1 MLVKIA
7 NAGPGTGR
15 AGAGKERIRHMK
27 VRKEKTLATK
37 MAISLVAGLTAG
49 LLFLFLREHLN
60 SSGQEAVWKTIND
73 LLFQDITAAGASSAL
88 GLFYLAGQMFIR
100 ALQLVIVPM
109 VFTSITL
116 AIGQISD
123 TSTLGRISFKC
134 IKGFLI
140 CSFFALLL
148 ACVCGIVFYN
158 MGVFHIAVDGL
169 ESVSG
174 SAGSNP
180 LLVVL
185 NVIPSNIAST
195 FSSNTTVLAVVF
207 LAVSLGLCMKT
218 LGEEKTA
225 TLRKLIQELNDVVIV
240 FLNFVVSKFGPVAIF
255 MLLTR
260 TFASYGV
267 EHLKPAVAYV
277 ILTVALLLIFLI
289 IGYPAFIAIFAH
301 LDPFKFAK
309 KITRVAVFGFSTS
322 SSAATLPL
330 NVKTTVEELGV
341 DEKIASFVLPLGMTI
356 NMNGT
361 AIMQVIATLFIAG
374 CAGYSISFTQLVV
387 IALLALIASAGTP
400 AAPGSGAIILFTIL
414 SGLGYVND
422 AAMLAYSLILAI
434 NRPIE
439 MLVTALNVVGDS
451 ATSIYVA
458 KSEGV
463 LNEDVYNA

>member
-7 NAGPGTGR
+7 NAVSGTGR

-60 SSGQEAVWKTIND
+60 SSGQEAVWTTIND

-195 FSSNTTVLAVVF
+195 FSSNTAVLAVVF

-277 ILTVALLLIFLI
+277 ERERRRTRRGGEAEDRDAGDLLGELERIKMREDRDES
-289 IGYPAFIAIFAH
+289 GIA
-301 LDPFKFAK
+301 DD
-309 KITRVAVFGFSTS
+309 
-322 SSAATLPL
+322 
-330 NVKTTVEELGV
+330 EE
-341 DEKIASFVLPLGMTI
+341 DEQQRDRED
-356 NMNGT
+356 N
-361 AIMQVIATLFIAG
+361 
-374 CAGYSISFTQLVV
+374 
-387 IALLALIASAGTP
+387 
-400 AAPGSGAIILFTIL
+400 
-414 SGLGYVND
+414 
-422 AAMLAYSLILAI
+422 
-434 NRPIE
+434 
-439 MLVTALNVVGDS
+439 VGDS
-451 ATSIYVA
+451 WLEVRRRSRSTSRPRSRSSA
-458 KSEGV
+458 WMRRSPPSSCRS
-463 LNEDVYNA
+463 A

>member
-60 SSGQEAVWKTIND
+60 SSGQEAVWTTIND

-195 FSSNTTVLAVVF
+195 FSSNTAVLAVVF

-240 FLNFVVSKFGPVAIF
+240 FLNFVVTTFAPFAVF
-255 MLLTR
+255 VLLTR
-260 TFASYGV
+260 TFAIYGIDY
-267 EHLKPAVAYV
+267 LKPALVYV
-277 ILTVALLLIFLI
+277 VVTVALLLVFLLVA
-289 IGYPAFIAIFAH
+289 YPLVVALGAKQNPITFI
-301 LDPFKFAK
+301 K
-309 KITRVAVFGFSTS
+309 KIANVAVFGFSTS

-330 NVKTTVEELGV
+330 NIKVCTEDFGV
-341 DEKIASFVLPLGMTI
+341 DESIASFVLPLGMTI
-356 NMNGT
+356 NMDGT
-361 AIMQVIATLFIAG
+361 AIMQVVATVFIAG
-374 CAGYSISFTQLVV
+374 CAGYTVTPAQLVV
-387 IALLALIASAGTP
+387 VALLAL
-400 AAPGSGAIILFTIL
+400 
-414 SGLGYVND
+414 
-422 AAMLAYSLILAI
+422 LA
-434 NRPIE
+434 
-439 MLVTALNVVGDS
+439 
-451 ATSIYVA
+451 
-458 KSEGV
+458 
-463 LNEDVYNA
+463 

>member
-1 MLVKIA
+1 MIFCS
-7 NAGPGTGR
+7 GYHRCGSEQR
-15 AGAGKERIRHMK
+15 AWP
-27 VRKEKTLATK
+27 
-37 MAISLVAGLTAG
+37 
-49 LLFLFLREHLN
+49 FLFGRSDVHPC
-60 SSGQEAVWKTIND
+60 
-73 LLFQDITAAGASSAL
+73 ITARDD
-88 GLFYLAGQMFIR
+88 R
-100 ALQLVIVPM
+100 A
-109 VFTSITL
+109 
-116 AIGQISD
+116 D
-123 TSTLGRISFKC
+123 
-134 IKGFLI
+134 GFHFHYVSNRTDLRYQYAWQNFFQVYQRFPDR
-140 CSFFALLL
+140 SFFALLL

-195 FSSNTTVLAVVF
+195 FSSNTAVLAVVF

-289 IGYPAFIAIFAH
+289 IGYPLSSRSSRILILSSSPRRSPASRSSASPP
-301 LDPFKFAK
+301 L
-309 KITRVAVFGFSTS
+309 RVRRRSRSTS
-322 SSAATLPL
+322 RPRSRSSAWMRRSPP
-330 NVKTTVEELGV
+330 
-341 DEKIASFVLPLGMTI
+341 FVLPLGMTI

-422 AAMLAYSLILAI
+422 AAMLAYQPHPRHQPPNRDARHRAQCCRRFRHEHLCRQVRGRAERGRLQRVRSFKKSGVTTFLRKFRFALCLAGSTHAP
-434 NRPIE
+434 RR
-439 MLVTALNVVGDS
+439 VFF
-451 ATSIYVA
+451 
-458 KSEGV
+458 
-463 LNEDVYNA
+463 

>member
-1 MLVKIA
+1 
-7 NAGPGTGR
+7 
-15 AGAGKERIRHMK
+15 MK

-60 SSGQEAVWKTIND
+60 ASGQEAVWATIND

-100 ALQLVIVPM
+100 SLQLVIVPM

-174 SAGSNP
+174 STGSNP

-195 FSSNTTVLAVVF
+195 FSSNTAVLAVVF
-207 LAVSLGLCMKT
+207 LAIALGLCMKT

-240 FLNFVVSKFGPVAIF
+240 FLNFLVSKFGPVAIF
-255 MLLTR
+255 MLLTPP
-260 TFASYGV
+260 
-267 EHLKPAVAYV
+267 LPP
-277 ILTVALLLIFLI
+277 TVS
-289 IGYPAFIAIFAH
+289 
-301 LDPFKFAK
+301 
-309 KITRVAVFGFSTS
+309 STS
-322 SSAATLPL
+322 SPPSPMSSSRLCCCSSSSSSATLPL
-330 NVKTTVEELGV
+330 SRSSRT
-341 DEKIASFVLPLGMTI
+341 
-356 NMNGT
+356 
-361 AIMQVIATLFIAG
+361 
-374 CAGYSISFTQLVV
+374 
-387 IALLALIASAGTP
+387 
-400 AAPGSGAIILFTIL
+400 
-414 SGLGYVND
+414 
-422 AAMLAYSLILAI
+422 
-434 NRPIE
+434 
-439 MLVTALNVVGDS
+439 
-451 ATSIYVA
+451 
-458 KSEGV
+458 
-463 LNEDVYNA
+463 

>member
-1 MLVKIA
+1 MYV
-7 NAGPGTGR
+7 
-15 AGAGKERIRHMK
+15 H
-27 VRKEKTLATK
+27 
-37 MAISLVAGLTAG
+37 
-49 LLFLFLREHLN
+49 
-60 SSGQEAVWKTIND
+60 
-73 LLFQDITAAGASSAL
+73 
-88 GLFYLAGQMFIR
+88 Y
-100 ALQLVIVPM
+100 
-109 VFTSITL
+109 
-116 AIGQISD
+116 IGQISD

-174 SAGSNP
+174 STGSNP

-195 FSSNTTVLAVVF
+195 FSSNTAVLAVVF
-207 LAVSLGLCMKT
+207 LAIALGLCMKT

-277 ILTVALLLIFLI
+277 ILTVVLLLIFLI
-289 IGYPAFIAIFAH
+289 VGYPAFIAVFAH
-301 LDPFKFAK
+301 LNPFKFAK

-458 KSEGV
+458 KSEGA